1 MRRWRSLQ
9 TGLLAQNAS
18 DLLDRLRMPPAE
30 RPDLATSLDSNGSM
44 WALEYCTTPS
54 LPCVTR
60 PSVSTAMI
68 EFTVTSDATVMFSR
82 AWMKLLCGD
91 MLSMAEGTNGLRAA
105 PGFLAMSRAWLAT
118 GNGGSSSNRTASS
131 IIVRPATK
139 LPRCTTPVSSGRPPR
154 RWVSASPYV
163 TPMSSASRSGSVLS
177 AADSP
182 S

>member
-105 PGFLAMSRAWLAT
+105 PGFLAMFADA
-118 GNGGSSSNRTASS
+118 
-131 IIVRPATK
+131 RPCRK
-139 LPRCTTPVSSGRPPR
+139 DS
-154 RWVSASPYV
+154 SASAK
-163 TPMSSASRSGSVLS
+163 SASRSPRAATIARCKS
-177 AADSP
+177 ARAASGRFSKSSSKP
-182 S
+182 RSRSTLRVG